1 MPSRTTQTVFSEG
14 ILHGL
19 PTFPDHEGKKYSAI
33 VTGANGISG
42 SEIVNALAAAPER
55 WEKIYALSRRPPTND
70 NPRVHGIAVDFLD
83 SSPEEIASSLK
94 QSGVKADY
102 VFYTS
107 YMQPATR
114 EGQGLWSN
122 TDELDEINVKL
133 FTNFLEALAIAKI
146 IPKRILLQTGGKHY
160 ALHHGPTTV
169 PMTEGTPNDRY
180 PHANFYFP
188 QEDALTAW
196 CTKHGS
202 SWNVTRPGFIIGA
215 NPTAAINITYPL
227 AIYASVQKELG
238 GKLEFPSDAGAWDA
252 MKDLSTASLI
262 GRFSEWAVL
271 TEEAAN
277 EAFNIVDDSPFAYG
291 KFWPTLASWYG
302 LQYATPTDDEEAYTV
317 VTLPASPPPRGF
329 GKAGQVKL
337 TFTFEQ
343 WSLKAEVKAAWKRIV
358 ERSKLDP
365 ALDLFGPGREQLLDD
380 TFRSLDAEMLGSWGR
395 IETMDKA
402 KKLGWHGHVQTD
414 EGIRGTLEKMMELKM
429 VPAF

>member
-1 MPSRTTQTVFSEG
+1 MPARTTQTVFSEG

-19 PTFPDHEGKKYSAI
+19 PRFPDHEGKKYSAI

-42 SEIVNALAAAPER
+42 SEIVNALAAAPKR

-83 SSPEEIASSLK
+83 STPEEIAASLK
-94 QSGVKADY
+94 QSGVEAL
-102 VFYTS
+102 
-107 YMQPATR
+107 P
-114 EGQGLWSN
+114 N
-122 TDELDEINVKL
+122 ELTNIAVKL

-169 PMTEGTPNDRY
+169 PMTEGTPSDRY

-252 MKDLSTASLI
+252 LKDLSTASLI

-271 TEEAAN
+271 TKEAAN

-317 VTLPASPPPRGF
+317 VTLPANPPPRGF
-329 GKAGQVKL
+329 GKPGQVKL
-337 TFTFEQ
+337 TFTFEH
-343 WSLKAEVKAAWKRIV
+343 WSLKVEVKAAWKRIV

-414 EGIRGTLEKMMELKM
+414 EGIRETLEKMMELKM
-429 VPAF
+429 VPSF